1 MGLPGPVEERHR
13 EDEGSDAGEVD
24 EAAYY
29 DAYRDDPEIHA
40 VFYIARLDVFV
51 DLQQPVP
58 GLLRG

>member
-13 EDEGSDAGEVD
+13 EDEGRDAGEVD

-29 DAYRDDPEIHA
+29 DAYRDDPEVHA
-40 VFYIARLDVFV
+40 VFYVASFYVFV
-51 DLQQPVP
+51 DLQQTCP